1 MPPVTDWATAAG
13 YDAYLP
19 AQTIL
24 AQISAAVVVTDR
36 QGNLLYANPFAAALF
51 GFPAKGKL
59 LGRPVLSLAFSG
71 ADAGKAAELAKQVL
85 RGRGGDGTFAVLR
98 ADGSRV
104 FVRAQAMP
112 LRHPS
117 GSIDGIVILAREAS
131 RRSSRRERDRVS
143 LLERIGE
150 QLAGSLEFGTTL
162 RHVAEIL
169 VPQFA
174 DHCIIDLFQGDKLIR
189 QSQMNA
195 GGWVPPPGS
204 WARVGEPIKYPDG
217 HFCQQAMT
225 RLEAVLLENLDE
237 VQTPRAP
244 SSPSLAAAQDI
255 GLRSVVA
262 APLIARGELLGVMS
276 LALSGLTKR
285 HEQYYDADD
294 REFLGAVASRVAV
307 AIDNALLFEEERRTA
322 LAFQT
327 SLLPQQL
334 PQLDGLEVA
343 CRYVPAKPLV
353 THGQGIQTQVGGDWY
368 DIIPLSA
375 GRVGIVI
382 GDVEGRGARAAA
394 VMGQLRAALRA
405 FAQDDKPPAEILR
418 KLDEW
423 CRTLSSAKSDPG
435 ASDPPMVSCT
445 YLVYDAWSRR
455 LSFANAGHDAP
466 LLIIGDEVG
475 ELEMEHKGVL
485 LGLRGKGVPALPTY
499 REETRYLPAGSGLV
513 LYTDGLTDRRHRPDG
528 TGTYS
533 EDDARLMLHQSVR
546 RVAHGDVELIAQAAQ
561 EAVPGD
567 IDDDMAIVAIRTS
580 PVDLASWDCT
590 FPAEPIKVSEARRLA
605 EATFRSWGMEGEQVE
620 LTCLLVSEVVT
631 NVVLHTAA
639 SRAPAAGRLWKW
651 PERPPRVRPAWSPGG
666 PLSRSATKARPRR
679 ARRSPCGCAGAARR
693 SGSRSS
699 TTTCGCRGSAARA
712 RPTRGAAACTSS
724 ISWLPGGGPGRPGT
738 ARRSGSRCRC
748 APSRWADRG
757 AAGLLALG
765 LVGVQDEDG
774 QDHHGHDDEPG
785 PGGRVAHP
793 QAAPRPGQEER
804 HQGGD
809 EHQQDNSGRHPGL
822 RESGSG
828 DRPGGCRV
836 GHW

>member
-1 MPPVTDWATAAG
+1 MPPAVSRGVRPVTDRPLTEQGAE
-13 YDAYLP
+13 YEAYLP

-36 QGNLLYANPFAAALF
+36 QGNLLYANPFAVALF
-51 GFPAKGKL
+51 GFPDRGKL

-71 ADAGKAAELAKQVL
+71 GDAGKAAELARQVL

-131 RRSSRRERDRVS
+131 RRSSRRERDRVG

-189 QSQMNA
+189 RVQTNA
-195 GGWVPPPGS
+195 GGWIPPAGS
-204 WARVGEPIKYPDG
+204 WARIGDPIRYPEG
-217 HFCQQAMT
+217 HFCQQAMS

-244 SSPSLAAAQDI
+244 SRTSLEAAEDV

-276 LALSGLTKR
+276 LALSGLTRR

-294 REFLGAVASRVAV
+294 RDFLSALASRVAV

-423 CRTLSSAKSDPG
+423 CRTLSPAKG
-435 ASDPPMVSCT
+435 HASGLDAPDPPTVSCT
-445 YLVYDAWSRR
+445 YLVYDAWSRT

-466 LLIIGDEVG
+466 LLIVGGEVG

-485 LGLRGKGVPALPTY
+485 LGVRGKGLPALPTY

-533 EDDARLMLHQSVR
+533 EDDARLMLHQAVR

-639 SRAPAAGRLWKW
+639 SRAP
-651 PERPPRVRPAWSPGG
+651 
-666 PLSRSATKARPRR
+666 RR
-679 ARRSPCGCAGAARR
+679 ALTLEVAGAAAQRPSGLVAGWAPVPFSDEGAAAEGKTFTLRLRR
-693 SGSRSS
+693 GGEAVWVEVFDNDLRLPRIRSAGETDEGGRGLYLVDQLATRWGS
-699 TTTCGCRGSAARA
+699 
-712 RPTRGAAACTSS
+712 RPTRDGKAV
-724 ISWLPGGGPGRPGT
+724 WFEMPL
-738 ARRSGSRCRC
+738 
-748 APSRWADRG
+748 RG
-757 AAGLLALG
+757 EP
-765 LVGVQDEDG
+765 VG
-774 QDHHGHDDEPG
+774 
-785 PGGRVAHP
+785 
-793 QAAPRPGQEER
+793 
-804 HQGGD
+804 
-809 EHQQDNSGRHPGL
+809 
-822 RESGSG
+822 
-828 DRPGGCRV
+828 
-836 GHW
+836 